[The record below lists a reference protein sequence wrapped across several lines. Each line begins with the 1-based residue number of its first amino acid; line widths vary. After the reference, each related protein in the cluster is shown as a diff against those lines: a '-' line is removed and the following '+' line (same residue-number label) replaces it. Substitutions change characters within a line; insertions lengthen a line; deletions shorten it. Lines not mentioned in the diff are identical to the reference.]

1 MKNDLGK
8 EEIKK
13 LVWKIAIPCMIAQFI
28 NVLYS
33 IIDRIY
39 IGHLPLIGDMA
50 LAGVGIC
57 GPIVTLISAFA
68 SLIGIGGGPLCAL
81 SMGEKDNLKAKKII
95 FNSFKMLLI
104 ISILIVLIIYP
115 FADKM
120 LLVFGAGPSTIEY
133 ALSYFRIYLIGTPF
147 ALLSIGMNNFINCQ
161 GYSRI
166 SMLSV
171 IIGAILNIILDP
183 IFMFIFDMGVKGA
196 ALATIISQ
204 LVSCIFVIGV
214 LLSNK
219 LEIGL
224 CFLKLEK
231 DICLSI
237 LKLGFTGFI
246 IIVFDNVMIIAMNA
260 QLQKYGGNT
269 YGDILISVNT
279 ILQSF
284 MLIVTMPLGGISSGT
299 GCILSYNYG
308 AYKIDR
314 VKDAY
319 IYISKI
325 CVLYCLIMF
334 IIVWLFGKNFI
345 LLFNS
350 NSLIIE
356 ETLKAMHI
364 YTLFIIPLGLQYELV
379 DGMTALGQAKIS
391 LFLSFFRKTIFF
403 VSLFILPI
411 LFNVEMIFLAEA
423 ISDFIAPI
431 VSYKITKKNFNHIM
445 DNRLWNKKEA

>member
-50 LAGVGIC
+50 LAGVGMC

-81 SMGEKDNLKAKKII
+81 SLGEGNNLKAKKII
-95 FNSFKMLLI
+95 FNSFVMLLF

-115 FADKM
+115 FSNKM

-133 ALSYFRIYLIGTPF
+133 ALDYFKIYLIGTPF

-161 GYSRI
+161 GYSKI
-166 SMLSV
+166 SMFSV

-183 IFMFIFDMGVKGA
+183 IFMFVFNMGVKGA

-204 LVSCIFVIGV
+204 FVSCIFVLGI

-231 DICLSI
+231 DLCISI

-260 QLQKYGGNT
+260 QLQKYGGVT
-269 YGDILISVNT
+269 LGDVLISVNA

-284 MLIVTMPLGGISSGT
+284 MLIVTMPLGGISGGT
-299 GCILSYNYG
+299 QCILSYNFG

-314 VKDAY
+314 VKNAY

-325 CVLYCLIMF
+325 CILYSTIMF
-334 IIVWLFGKNFI
+334 LIVWLFGRNFI
-345 LLFNS
+345 LFFNS

-356 ETLKAMHI
+356 NTLKAMHI
-364 YTLFIIPLGLQYELV
+364 YTLFIIPLGLQYELI
-379 DGMTALGQAKIS
+379 DGMTALGQARIS

-411 LFNVEMIFLAEA
+411 FFDVETIFLAET

-431 VSYKITKKNFNHIM
+431 VSYNVIKKNFNHIM
-445 DNRLWNKKEA
+445 ENRLWNKKEA